1 MKAQDIM
8 TRQVVTVTPDTP
20 VPVAAKLMTE
30 HRISGLPVIAKD
42 GRILGVVS
50 VSDLVHR
57 VETGTQRKRKWWAV
71 LFTDNQSLAREFVKT
86 HGQTVADIMTRKVV
100 CVAADADLRHVAD
113 VLDRNNVKRVPVLD
127 QGKLAGILSRTDL
140 VRAVATAQ
148 IGTNA
153 ARGEDGEVQRKLIER
168 MDQQP
173 WLSPTLVH
181 PVVTTEQVELWG
193 FVSNEEQHRALR
205 VLVAEVAG
213 PRAIKDNIKVG
224 LPPFGDS

>member
-20 VPVAAKLMTE
+20 VAAVAKLMTE
-30 HRISGLPVIAKD
+30 HRISGLPVVAKD

-57 VETGTQRKRKWWAV
+57 VETGTQRKRKWWAA
-71 LFTDNQSLAREFVKT
+71 LFTDSQSLAREFVKT
-86 HGQTVADIMTRKVV
+86 HGQTVADIMSRKVV

-113 VLDRNNVKRVPVLD
+113 VLDRNNVKRVPVLH

-140 VRAVATAQ
+140 VRAVASAQ
-148 IGTNA
+148 VGSTA
-153 ARGEDGEVQRKLIER
+153 ARGDDGEIQRTLIER

-181 PVVTTEQVELWG
+181 PVVTAEQVELWG

-205 VLVAEVAG
+205 VLVSEVAG
-213 PRAIKDNIKVG
+213 SRTVNDNIKIG
-224 LPPFGDS
+224 LPPFGES